1 MRHGPWAALQQR
13 WKRSQQRWKRSQQ
26 RWKRS
31 QWRKRLGTIRNLRRE
46 NHKDKAL
53 QGFQKFIMPDEGE
66 SDEKKKEV
74 LDLVDEQKKPSRRER
89 QREKAAG
96 QKTVQDKKD
105 EALDILDEDEQKKA
119 AVRKT
124 EKSGKK
130 QLPSISKLT
139 DDQQDPDFVVGGGSA
154 EAPEEVDE
162 SEEGGVVEGNT
173 ISIKPPIIVS
183 VLAEMM
189 GLKPFEIMKDLIALE
204 VFVAPNQAIEP
215 EVAEKVCEQ
224 HGFVFEREKREK
236 GGGVHKVEEVIE
248 EPEPEEDEPAEKLEL
263 RAPIITFMGHVDHGK
278 TSLLD
283 YIRKSKVVDG
293 EAGGITQHI
302 GAYRVEHE
310 GHPITFIDTPGHAI
324 FTEMRAR
331 GADVTD
337 IVVLVVAADDGIMPQ
352 TKEAIS
358 HAKAADKTIIVA
370 VNKCDV
376 VGADPMKVRTQLME
390 HDLMSTDLGG
400 KTETVEVSAITGQ
413 GMNELAELMALQAE
427 VLELRANPAANARA
441 AVIEAKIQPGKGPT
455 ATVVVEAGTLKVGTP
470 FICGPYAGKV
480 KSLFNDRNEQVKEAG
495 PATPVEVLGF
505 AELPNVGDELVAM
518 ENERAAKKLSDERQ
532 LELRQERLER
542 PKKSRMEDMMAL
554 VQGGQKVELKLI
566 LKCDVQGSVE
576 AIRGAIG
583 DVESDKVD
591 VNFIHAA
598 AGSIS
603 ESDIL
608 LASSSDAVVL
618 GFNVKV
624 ESNAVKAA
632 KREGVQVKLY
642 SIVYEL
648 IDQVRDAMLGM
659 LEPEL
664 RENILGHAEVKQ
676 VFKVKRGRA
685 AGCLISD
692 GKVTRTAHARVVR
705 DGTPVF
711 DGKMS
716 TLRRIQDDVEEVKQG
731 IECGIRLGEFNEY
744 EVGDVI
750 ECYELEKIEQTL

>member
-1 MRHGPWAALQQR
+1 
-13 WKRSQQRWKRSQQ
+13 
-26 RWKRS
+26 
-31 QWRKRLGTIRNLRRE
+31 
-46 NHKDKAL
+46 
-53 QGFQKFIMPDEGE
+53 MPDNGD
-66 SDEKKKEV
+66 SDKKKEV
-74 LDLVDEQKKPSRRER
+74 LDLVDGPKKPSRRER
-89 QREKAAG
+89 QRAKAAG

-105 EALDILDEDEQKKA
+105 EALDILDDDEKKKT

-130 QLPSISKLT
+130 QLPSISKL
-139 DDQQDPDFVVGGGSA
+139 S
-154 EAPEEVDE
+154 EEEVDLA
-162 SEEGGVVEGNT
+162 SEEAPIEIEAAEELEAADSGGVIEGNT

-189 GLKPFEIMKDLIALE
+189 GLKPFEIMADLIALE
-204 VFVAPNQAIEP
+204 VFVAPTQAIEP
-215 EVAEKVCEQ
+215 EIAEKVCEQ

-283 YIRKSKVVDG
+283 YLRKSKVVDG

-370 VNKCDV
+370 INKCDV
-376 VGADPMKVRTQLME
+376 TGADPMKVRTQLME

-413 GMNELAELMALQAE
+413 GMDELAELMALQAE
-427 VLELRANPAANARA
+427 VLELKANPEANARA

-480 KSLFNDRNEQVKEAG
+480 KSLLDDRGEQVREAG

-518 ENERAAKKLSDERQ
+518 ENERASKKLSDERQ
-532 LELRQERLER
+532 LELRQSRLER
-542 PKKSRMEDMMAL
+542 PKKSRMEDMLAL
-554 VQGGQKVELKLI
+554 VEGGQKAELKII
-566 LKCDVQGSVE
+566 LKCDVQGSVG
-576 AIRGAIG
+576 AIKGAIG
-583 DVESDKVD
+583 DVESAKVE

-608 LASSSDAVVL
+608 LASSADAVVL

-648 IDQVRDAMLGM
+648 IDQVKDAMLGM

-664 RENILGHAEVKQ
+664 REKVLGHAEVKQ

-685 AGCLISD
+685 AGCLVSD
-692 GKVTRTAHARVVR
+692 GKVTRTAHARVMR

-716 TLRRIQDDVEEVKQG
+716 TLRRIHDDVEEVKQG
-731 IECGIRLGEFNEY
+731 IECGIRLGDFDEY
-744 EVGDVI
+744 EEGDVI
-750 ECYELEKIEQTL
+750 ECYELEKIDQTL

>member
-1 MRHGPWAALQQR
+1 
-13 WKRSQQRWKRSQQ
+13 
-26 RWKRS
+26 
-31 QWRKRLGTIRNLRRE
+31 
-46 NHKDKAL
+46 
-53 QGFQKFIMPDEGE
+53 MPDKG
-66 SDEKKKEV
+66 DNDDKKKEV

-89 QREKAAG
+89 QRAKAAG

-119 AVRKT
+119 VVRKT

-139 DDQQDPDFVVGGGSA
+139 DEEQDPDFVVGGGSVEASA
-154 EAPEEVDE
+154 ETDDVP
-162 SEEGGVVEGNT
+162 EEGGVVEGNT

-283 YIRKSKVVDG
+283 YIRKSKVADG

-310 GHPITFIDTPGHAI
+310 GRPITFIDTPGHAI

-352 TKEAIS
+352 TREAIS

-370 VNKCDV
+370 INKCDV
-376 VGADPMKVRTQLME
+376 TGADPMKVKSQLME
-390 HDLMSTDLGG
+390 HDLMPTDLGG
-400 KTETVEVSAITGQ
+400 KTEAVEVSAITGQ

-427 VLELRANPAANARA
+427 VLELKANPGANARA

-455 ATVVVEAGTLKVGTP
+455 ATVVVETGTLRVGTP

-480 KSLFNDRNEQVKEAG
+480 KSLLNDRNEQVEEAG
-495 PATPVEVLGF
+495 PAAPVEVLGF

-518 ENERAAKKLSDERQ
+518 DNERAAKKLSDERQ

-648 IDQVRDAMLGM
+648 IDQVKDAMLGM

-685 AGCLISD
+685 AGCLVSD
-692 GKVTRTAHARVVR
+692 GKVARTAHARVVR

>member
-1 MRHGPWAALQQR
+1 
-13 WKRSQQRWKRSQQ
+13 
-26 RWKRS
+26 
-31 QWRKRLGTIRNLRRE
+31 
-46 NHKDKAL
+46 
-53 QGFQKFIMPDEGE
+53 MPDEGE

-370 VNKCDV
+370 INKCDV

-390 HDLMSTDLGG
+390 HELMSTDLGG

-413 GMNELAELMALQAE
+413 GMDELAELMALQAE

-583 DVESDKVD
+583 DVESDKVE

-648 IDQVRDAMLGM
+648 IDQVKDAMLGM

>member
-1 MRHGPWAALQQR
+1 
-13 WKRSQQRWKRSQQ
+13 
-26 RWKRS
+26 
-31 QWRKRLGTIRNLRRE
+31 
-46 NHKDKAL
+46 
-53 QGFQKFIMPDEGE
+53 MPEKGD
-66 SDEKKKEV
+66 SDEKKEV
-74 LDLVDEQKKPSRRER
+74 LDLVEEQKKPSRRER
-89 QREKAAG
+89 QRAKVAG

-105 EALDILDEDEQKKA
+105 EALNILDGEEQKKA

-139 DDQQDPDFVVGGGSA
+139 DEIPDPDFVVSGDPA
-154 EAPEEVDE
+154 EDAGEE
-162 SEEGGVVEGNT
+162 EEGGVVEGNT

-189 GLKPFEIMKDLIALE
+189 GLKPFEIMKDLIQLE

-283 YIRKSKVVDG
+283 YVRKSKVVDG

-302 GAYRVEHE
+302 GAYRVEHQ

-352 TKEAIS
+352 TREAIS
-358 HAKAADKTIIVA
+358 HAKAAEKTIIVA
-370 VNKCDV
+370 INKCDV
-376 VGADPMKVRTQLME
+376 AGADPMKVKTQLME

-413 GMNELAELMALQAE
+413 GMDELAELMALQAE
-427 VLELRANPAANARA
+427 VLELKANPGANARA
-441 AVIEAKIQPGKGPT
+441 AVIEAKIQAGKGPT
-455 ATVVVEAGTLKVGTP
+455 ATVIVEAGTLAVGTP
-470 FICGPYAGKV
+470 FICGPFAGKV
-480 KSLFNDRNEQVKEAG
+480 KSLLNDRNEQVQQAG

-532 LELRQERLER
+532 LERRQERLER
-542 PKKSRMEDMMAL
+542 PKKSRMEDMLAL
-554 VQGGQKVELKLI
+554 VEGGQKVELKLI

-576 AIRGAIG
+576 AICRAIG

-608 LASSSDAVVL
+608 LASSSDGVVL

-624 ESNAVKAA
+624 ESNGVKAA

-648 IDQVRDAMLGM
+648 IDQVKDAMLGM

-664 RENILGHAEVKQ
+664 REKVLGHAEVKQ

-685 AGCLISD
+685 AGCLVSD

-750 ECYELEKIEQTL
+750 ECYGLEKIEQSL